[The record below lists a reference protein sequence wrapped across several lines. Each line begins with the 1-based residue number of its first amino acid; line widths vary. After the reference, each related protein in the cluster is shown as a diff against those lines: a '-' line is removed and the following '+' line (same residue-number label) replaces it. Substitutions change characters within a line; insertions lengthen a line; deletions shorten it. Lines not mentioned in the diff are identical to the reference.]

1 MGGYSYKKRNKA
13 VKQSFKNRRS
23 SPRNINIMVGGE
35 EPSVFNGEDNE
46 MVGGTLEDYI
56 NRGFVAIDNYFKIA
70 YIRKYT
76 NNIYIEKEESIFETL
91 HRETVL
97 AQYNVNAK
105 LELSIANVIQKA
117 FDALTTAAEAAKRG
131 GTGAGGNPTGSASGV
146 APAPVATS
154 ATGTAVVPGA
164 APVATSA
171 TGTAVVPGAAPA
183 PAPAPAAEVT
193 TAPAAEVTTAPAA
206 VLPGAASQKTVT
218 EHDVRDAIVILK
230 TNSESKTTPF
240 LEHLLAVITATL
252 AVLVGDYKTNR
263 TNIINMQKPAEDL
276 IAAINNLNDVIA
288 KQ

>member
-35 EPSVFNGEDNE
+35 EPVVEESE
-46 MVGGTLEDYI
+46 MVGGSLEIDI
-56 NRGFVAIDNYFKIA
+56 KNGFDAIDNYFKIA

-76 NNIYIEKEESIFETL
+76 NRIYIEKEQSIFETL

-97 AQYNVNAK
+97 AEYNVNAK

-146 APAPVATS
+146 AGDP
-154 ATGTAVVPGA
+154 A

-171 TGTAVVPGAAPA
+171 TGTAVVPGAAVV
-183 PAPAPAAEVT
+183 PAA
-193 TAPAAEVTTAPAA
+193 
-206 VLPGAASQKTVT
+206 ASPTTVT
-218 EHDVRDAIVILK
+218 DDVRAAIDRLK
-230 TNSESKTTPF
+230 QNPKSKTTPF
-240 LEHLLAVITATL
+240 LEHLLEVITATL
-252 AVLVGDYKTNR
+252 PVLVGANQT
-263 TNIINMQKPAEDL
+263 IMQESTKDL
-276 IAAINNLNDVIA
+276 IAAINNLSNVI
-288 KQ
+288 